1 MGSNQQD
8 NQNQMAGS
16 LTFPGSSNVQ
26 AVSEQ
31 PRQPRNLQGLL
42 RFAMEATKIEDAPGE
57 SQIGPMDEERR
68 KFLEE
73 ALKNLTVN
81 VSEVLREAI
90 KVLANT
96 EVMHAIQLGQALPEE
111 VQTAFDNLL
120 DFTDN
125 IDMAVDFYKMGG
137 FSIFPVCYGSENEK
151 VRARASSVLG
161 ELCQNNPF
169 CQSRALEFGLLNVLL
184 SLVETEQGT
193 ALAKSLYALS
203 CATREYEPACREL
216 IAQGGCGTL
225 VRLFRAGDEQARTKA
240 AFLTRYLATHYP
252 EAKAQFIN
260 QNVVKTITEQLKAG
274 RDNTTEHYLS
284 VLVSLVDG
292 EDATVLRQCRDSNLG
307 QALREL
313 LKLPEL
319 QDQFIEEKDYCEELL
334 KVIGNQSSD
343 GSNPDGAD
351 R

>member
-42 RFAMEATKIEDAPGE
+42 RFAMEATKIEDATGE

-169 CQSRALEFGLLNVLL
+169 CQVCL
-184 SLVETEQGT
+184 S
-193 ALAKSLYALS
+193 S
-203 CATREYEPACREL
+203 
-216 IAQGGCGTL
+216 
-225 VRLFRAGDEQARTKA
+225 
-240 AFLTRYLATHYP
+240 
-252 EAKAQFIN
+252 
-260 QNVVKTITEQLKAG
+260 
-274 RDNTTEHYLS
+274 
-284 VLVSLVDG
+284 
-292 EDATVLRQCRDSNLG
+292 
-307 QALREL
+307 
-313 LKLPEL
+313 
-319 QDQFIEEKDYCEELL
+319 
-334 KVIGNQSSD
+334 
-343 GSNPDGAD
+343 
-351 R
+351 